1 MRDPE
6 KIMDVPECAMCGDV
20 APLTEERGAVL
31 RLLVDNLP
39 YEGQAFDEVFVHAVC
54 FQRAT
59 PWRGIEC
66 VNYDPSWREQR
77 YVLSDDQDADRAA
90 NG

>member
-6 KIMDVPECAMCGDV
+6 NIMDVPECAMCGDL
-20 APLTEERGAVL
+20 APLTEEHGTVL
-31 RLLVDNLP
+31 RLLVDSSP
-39 YEGQAFDEVFVHAVC
+39 YEGEPLDEVFVHALC

-66 VNYDPSWREQR
+66 VSYDPSWRDRR
-77 YVLSDDQDADRAA
+77 YVLSEKPDSGR
-90 NG
+90 G